1 MIKNRL
7 KLLQGDLS
15 VREFADRL
23 STSSSTLWQYLQG
36 RTPPA
41 EIIVRVCERYDVCAW
56 WLLTGEGE
64 KNNRKFREVTQL
76 MELLYKNDLM
86 LELVKRIAGLG
97 DLEMGMLLG
106 IADYLAALR
115 GQQKDCKQCGEKL
128 DLVLQRLG
136 QAGEGATT

>member
-1 MIKNRL
+1 MISHRL

-23 STSSSTLWQYLQG
+23 SISSSTLWQYLRG

-41 EIIVRVCERYDVCAW
+41 EIIVRVCERYDVTAW
-56 WLLTGEGE
+56 WLLTGNGE
-64 KNNRKFREVTQL
+64 KDYGKFREVTQL

-106 IADYLAALR
+106 IADYLASLR